1 MRFYLKFNHKINFV
15 VFGLFIVFM
24 FPKQISA
31 QTYARNGMVSSSSM
45 IASEIGRDI
54 LKQGGNAIDAA
65 VATAFA
71 MAVTWPAAGNIGG
84 GGFIVFMKE
93 NGDVTTIDFREKAP
107 LKASLEMFLD
117 KEGNIFNNSNHSGG
131 LSIGVPGTVAGLYQA
146 HKKYGKLPWA
156 QLVQP
161 AVKLASEG
169 FKFSWTLYNHSISF
183 KRLYAE
189 KNAAF
194 ANFMLNDGGDFIEPG
209 NLWKQP
215 ALAETLER
223 VRDHGHDGFYTGK
236 TARLLTKYI
245 KSQGGI
251 ISMKD
256 LKAYQAIER
265 NPIKGNYRGYD
276 VYSMPPPSSGGVT
289 IVVMLNMMENYDLQ
303 EMGFNSADYIHLLA
317 EVMRRG
323 YASRAEYL
331 GDPDFNPDMPLDKL
345 LSKAYA
351 KNLSQSI
358 DWSKASVSDNTKFS
372 QIYDGENTTHI
383 SVMDKNGNAV
393 SLTYTLEY
401 SYGSKLVAKGLGFL
415 LNNEMGDFNPVQGVT
430 KRNGQIGT
438 NPNLVAPEKRMLS
451 SMTPTIIGKD
461 GKPYLVIGSPGGRT
475 IINSVFQ
482 TVLNV
487 LDFKMDIRTAIETG
501 KIHHQWL
508 PDQIR
513 YERWAINADT
523 KKILEGKGHTFRMVG
538 NIGSLMGITY
548 DPTTKLMTGAADS
561 SSKDGGVAGY

>member
-1 MRFYLKFNHKINFV
+1 ML
-15 VFGLFIVFM
+15 
-24 FPKQISA
+24 PKQISA
-31 QTYARNGMVSSSSM
+31 QTYARNGIVSSSSM

-84 GGFIVFMKE
+84 GGFIVFMKG

-265 NPIKGNYRGYD
+265 KPIKGNYRGYD

-289 IVVMLNMMENYDLQ
+289 MVAMLNMMENYDLQ

-351 KNLSQSI
+351 KNLTQSI

-513 YERWAINADT
+513 YERWAINTDT
-523 KKILEGKGHTFRMVG
+523 RKILEGKGHTFRMVG

-548 DPTTKLMTGAADS
+548 DPITKLMTGAADS

>member
-1 MRFYLKFNHKINFV
+1 MRFSLKNSYKLIFV
-15 VFGLFIVFM
+15 IAGLCILLIS
-24 FPKQISA
+24 PNQISA
-31 QTYARNGMVSSSSM
+31 QTYARNGMVASSSM
-45 IASEIGRDI
+45 IASEIGRDV
-54 LKQGGNAIDAA
+54 LRQGGNAIDAA
-65 VATAFA
+65 IATAFA

-84 GGFIVFMKE
+84 GGFIVFMKD
-93 NGDVTTIDFREKAP
+93 NGEVTTIDFREKAS
-107 LKASLEMFLD
+107 LKSSNDMFLD
-117 KEGNIFNNSNHSGG
+117 AEGNILNNSNHSGG
-131 LSIGVPGTVAGLYQA
+131 LSIGVPGTVAGLYYA
-146 HKKYGKLPWA
+146 HKKYGRLSWA

-161 AVKLASEG
+161 AVKLANEG
-169 FKFSWTLYNHSISF
+169 FKFSWTLYNHSVSF
-183 KRLYAE
+183 KKIYTE
-189 KNAAF
+189 KNIDF
-194 ANFMLNDGGDFIEPG
+194 ANFMLDDKGDFIEPG
-209 NLWKQP
+209 NFWKQP
-215 ALAETLER
+215 ELAVTLKR
-223 VRDHGHDGFYTGK
+223 IRDHGHDGFYKGK
-236 TARLLTKYI
+236 TAKLLTKYI

-251 ISMKD
+251 ISLKD
-256 LKAYQAIER
+256 LKAYKAIER
-265 NPIKGNYRGYD
+265 IPVKGNYRGYD
-276 VYSMPPPSSGGVT
+276 IYSMPPPSSGGVT
-289 IVVMLNMMENYDLQ
+289 MVAMLNMMENYDLQ
-303 EMGFNSADYIHLLA
+303 KMGFNSAKYIHLLV

-323 YASRAEYL
+323 YAGRAEYL

-345 LSKAYA
+345 LSKEYA
-351 KNLSQSI
+351 KNLSQTI
-358 DWSKASVSDNTKFS
+358 DWGKASVSDSTKFS

-383 SVMDKNGNAV
+383 SVMDKEGNAV

-415 LNNEMGDFNPVQGVT
+415 LNNEMGDFNPVKGVT

-438 NPNLVAPEKRMLS
+438 NPNLVAPGKRMLS
-451 SMTPTIIGKD
+451 SMTPTIIAKG

-482 TVLNV
+482 TVVNV
-487 LDFKMDIRTAIETG
+487 LDFNMDIRSAIESG

-548 DPTTKLMTGAADS
+548 DVETKIMTGSADS